1 MLVDAEIFDV
11 DVAAEAGVEEQIPAR
26 VVVVVV
32 DVNTIALPLPIAAAI
47 EVVRSHDPVRI
58 VIEHDAAG
66 AVINAAGDKFCS
78 HVLVPA
84 IRVCATRANAI
95 VIGIPVPMIIAFALL
110 VPSFMLAVVVMIALI
125 VAMFIPTFVL
135 TVVVVVPVTEFR
147 PDPAG
152 LLGIGASAPLRW
164 ENYCGDAL
172 PMSFRM
178 TLPEA
183 GDVIEG
189 TFVDL
194 AGKPASTLGV
204 ARCDDAS
211 GPSTFT
217 VYPFQE
223 PVQ

>member
-1 MLVDAEIFDV
+1 MLRLLLAVTLVSCTAPTSVTATGSPAPSPSRSAPLVTSSPTATVRASPSIDPANV
-11 DVAAEAGVEEQIPAR
+11 PRCVASQLQAVAAGVQTT
-26 VVVVVV
+26 
-32 DVNTIALPLPIAAAI
+32 DFF
-47 EVVRSHDPVRI
+47 
-58 VIEHDAAG
+58 AG
-66 AVINAAGDKFCS
+66 AVFVANRGTTACTLRGNPEVVLLATSGATLDVKSASVIAGTPK
-78 HVLVPA
+78 
-84 IRVCATRANAI
+84 
-95 VIGIPVPMIIAFALL
+95 
-110 VPSFMLAVVVMIALI
+110 
-125 VAMFIPTFVL
+125 
-135 TVVVVVPVTEFR
+135 VVVVPVSEVR

-164 ENYCGDAL
+164 ENYCEDVL
-172 PMSFRM
+172 PMSFRV

-183 GDVIEG
+183 GGVIDG

-194 AGKPASTLGV
+194 AGKPVSTLGV